1 MARWPQPWLIYSLRW
16 AEVIQAAHATER
28 AGGTRGQA
36 TEAAGEAP
44 TTPVLEVFIRRAQ
57 DASLLLGGSLGF
69 YQRSFLIA

>member
-1 MARWPQPWLIYSLRW
+1 MQQRER
-16 AEVIQAAHATER
+16 EV
-28 AGGTRGQA
+28 TRGQA